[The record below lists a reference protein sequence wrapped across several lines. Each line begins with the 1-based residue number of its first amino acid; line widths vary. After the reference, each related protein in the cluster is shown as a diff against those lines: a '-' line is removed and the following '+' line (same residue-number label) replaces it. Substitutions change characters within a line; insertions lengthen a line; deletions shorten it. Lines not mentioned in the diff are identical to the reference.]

1 MQVLSIA
8 IIIGDVLF
16 VSGKQSKKK
25 AKRRRIRKKEK
36 RQLQHQQEYV
46 MSYQNSLVVRTIS
59 VTDQACSK

>member
-1 MQVLSIA
+1 MYNVFMQVLSIA

-46 MSYQNSLVVRTIS
+46 MSYQNSI
-59 VTDQACSK
+59 A